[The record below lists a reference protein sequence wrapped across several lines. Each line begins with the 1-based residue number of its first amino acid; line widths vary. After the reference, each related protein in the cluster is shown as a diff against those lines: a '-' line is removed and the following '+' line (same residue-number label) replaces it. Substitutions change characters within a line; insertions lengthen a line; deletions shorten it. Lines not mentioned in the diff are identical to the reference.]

1 MGCCQKKRTD
11 YIDLE
16 DEIMTL
22 IYKVKNENVIR
33 IFGKIFVE
41 NNKKICF
48 IEVNGKKQ
56 ELKEFYPI
64 EKPDEY
70 FEIKLIKK
78 NKLTNMSYM
87 FNKCESL
94 SSLYDA
100 SNWNTSYVTDMSTM
114 FNKCISLSNIDDIS
128 IWNTSKVKNMSYMF
142 NECKSL
148 ISFPDISIW
157 NTSEVKDMSYMFN
170 ECRSLSSLPDISKWN
185 TNNLTNINL
194 KNLNFT
200 KNF

>member
-1 MGCCQKKRTD
+1 MNFIFKNGMLTKKRTD

-22 IYKVKNENVIR
+22 IYKVKNENIIR

-94 SSLYDA
+94 Y
-100 SNWNTSYVTDMSTM
+100 
-114 FNKCISLSNIDDIS
+114 
-128 IWNTSKVKNMSYMF
+128 
-142 NECKSL
+142 
-148 ISFPDISIW
+148 
-157 NTSEVKDMSYMFN
+157 
-170 ECRSLSSLPDISKWN
+170 SLPDLSQWEI
-185 TNNLTNINL
+185 NNV
-194 KNLNFT
+194 
-200 KNF
+200 